1 MNDPNIIEIMNNE
14 DFNDTSIKDYR
25 TIAGKS

>member
-1 MNDPNIIEIMNNE
+1 MNDPNIIGFMNN
-14 DFNDTSIKDYR
+14 DFNDTRIKDYR